1 MKKIY
6 LKFIPLVFVGGLVLT
21 SCNKEDDIKKED
33 PITEVPTEFSEKSVA
48 ENKEELEN
56 NGIEMVST
64 MTELKSTA
72 SVKGAIS
79 FSHFIEEL
87 LMDSEENQR
96 KILSHKGI
104 ALMQLL
110 ASFGKDKTSS
120 TKVLSGMRVTEDDS
134 TIQGMYNQSIGVYA
148 WQDTAWTYTETGD
161 KIVFQ
166 FPSTSTGTTNN
177 ASFTISNYKGVS
189 NSNLLMDDYYG
200 DYPESV
206 MAELVIDGNK
216 EMEYSF
222 TAKYNSNG
230 EPTSVTTSLTL
241 SPFKLSA
248 SASNS
253 TTEIKADYSLN
264 KGDKVL
270 LAFGGQANGNFDSN
284 NIDASEDAGDVV
296 ETSKAYFQILNIKF
310 TGELNVK
317 GLYPSIDDE
326 SLSTEEEVAL
336 LNEHYK
342 LVASYADSNEKIA
355 DTEFYAATRT
365 YEVEKD
371 CHWDQNNEWVCSYE
385 DVTENNAEIRL
396 IFADDTKADLETYTN
411 EGFEDIQTKF
421 EDFTDGLEEDLD

>member
-33 PITEVPTEFSEKSVA
+33 PITEIPTEFSEKSVA

-56 NGIEMVST
+56 NGIEMVNT
-64 MTELKSTA
+64 MTELKNTA

-87 LMDSEENQR
+87 SMDSEENQR

-134 TIQGMYNQSIGVYA
+134 TIQGMYNQSIGVYT
-148 WQDTAWTYTETGD
+148 WKDTAWTYTETGD

-189 NSNLLMDDYYG
+189 TSNLLMDDYYG

-296 ETSKAYFQILNIKF
+296 ETSSAYFQILNIRF
-310 TGELNVK
+310 AGNGNVK
-317 GLYPSIDDE
+317 AIEAGVNEDSPIEDQ
-326 SLSTEEEVAL
+326 VAAI
-336 LNEHYK
+336 NEHYD
-342 LVASYADSNEKIA
+342 LVVFYADSKQKIA
-355 DTEFYAATRT
+355 DTEFYVATHTREQENCD
-365 YEVEKD
+365 YDE
-371 CHWDQNNEWVCSYE
+371 NLNWVCNTQE
-385 DVTENNAEIRL
+385 VTEESADVRL

-421 EDFTDGLEEDLD
+421 EDFTDGLEEDLN